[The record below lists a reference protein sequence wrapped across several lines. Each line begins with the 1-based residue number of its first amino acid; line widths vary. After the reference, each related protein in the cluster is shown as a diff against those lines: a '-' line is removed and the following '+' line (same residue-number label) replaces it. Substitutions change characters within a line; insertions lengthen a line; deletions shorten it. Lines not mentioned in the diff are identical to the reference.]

1 MMMNE
6 LIMKCFHAR
15 TNAHVLH
22 LNAKTYAIHIALNEF
37 YDEVIE
43 IADRLAEAYQGSHG
57 LLGDMDF
64 PYEYTDTPKGLL
76 EDLEE
81 WIIDN
86 RDDCYPKGDTYL
98 ANITDE
104 LLALIRGT
112 QYKIKFLK

>member
-1 MMMNE
+1 MMNE
-6 LIMKCFHAR
+6 LIMRCFHAR

-22 LNAKTYAIHIALNEF
+22 LQAPTYAIHIALNEF

-57 LLGDMDF
+57 KLTDMDMA
-64 PYEYTDTPKGLL
+64 YEPCTKPMELL

-86 RDDCYPKGDTYL
+86 REDCYPKSDTYL